1 MINKLIPY
9 VLKLKEKYPNL
20 YYKIVGLGKKLFKNR
35 LGVYPKI
42 MGNEFKAVKEVL
54 ESSQWNMCYGKG
66 LSHEKLEDDFCK
78 FVDMPYAIAV
88 GSGGV
93 GLQMSMRVL
102 GMKPGDEVIHQ
113 VDTCSATAFSVMNA
127 GVTPI
132 FSDISLD
139 TLMLDVNDIQ
149 NNISEKS
156 KAIIATHMWGNPEN
170 MKAIKACA
178 EFNNLKIIEDGC
190 LSLGAVIDNKQ
201 VGSFGDLAVFS
212 FGCVKP
218 IQGGEGGMIV
228 TKDEAIARELRSL
241 RHWGD
246 RTTEYGV
253 RDVTQLAW
261 NGRMSEIVSAVVRE
275 QLKGYP
281 AHLNFIRNSVF
292 KLDKFLQ
299 NFQGIAIS
307 LGDNIDINKSAFTQI
322 VFKIDPKILS
332 KASLVN
338 SLKSNGI
345 QVWHAN
351 FELINSLSFF
361 KNSSWKDWLINS
373 DFERIEKNYTR
384 EYINAENVF
393 NNIGIGIGK
402 MSFLSNSNYN
412 YFTKCFITAYKESL
426 ICIK

>member
-9 VLKLKEKYPNL
+9 IVKLKDKYPNL
-20 YYKIVGLGKKLFKNR
+20 YYKIVGLGKKIFKSR
-35 LGVYPKI
+35 LGIYPKI
-42 MGNEFKAVKEVL
+42 MGNEVKAVKEVL

-66 LSHEKLEDDFCK
+66 LAHEKLEEDFCK
-78 FVDMPYAIAV
+78 YVDMPYAIAV

-102 GMKPGDEVIHQ
+102 GLKPGDEVIHQ

-127 GVTPI
+127 GLTPV
-132 FSDISLD
+132 FADISMD
-139 TLMLDVNDIQ
+139 TLMLDVNDIK
-149 NNISEKS
+149 NNITNNS

-170 MKAIKACA
+170 MNAINECA
-178 EFNNLKIIEDGC
+178 KSNSLKVIEDAC
-190 LSLGAVIDNKQ
+190 LSLGAIIENKQ

-228 TKDEAIARELRSL
+228 TRDHDIAKELRSL

-246 RTTEYGV
+246 RTSEFGV

-281 AHLNFIRNSVF
+281 AHLDIMRKCVYKLSMFIENIP
-292 KLDKFLQ
+292 
-299 NFQGIAIS
+299 GISIS
-307 LGDNIDINKSAFTQI
+307 LGDNLEINNSSFTQV
-322 VFKIDPKILS
+322 VFKIDPTILS
-332 KASLVN
+332 KNIFLN

-361 KNSSWKDWLINS
+361 KKETWKDWLINS
-373 DFERIEKNYTR
+373 DKARIQKNYTR
-384 EYINAENVF
+384 EFVNAENLF
-393 NNIGIGIGK
+393 NNVGIGIGK
-402 MSFLSNSNYN
+402 MSFLSNSNYD
-412 YFTKCFITAYKESL
+412 YFTKCLIKAYKES
-426 ICIK
+426 II